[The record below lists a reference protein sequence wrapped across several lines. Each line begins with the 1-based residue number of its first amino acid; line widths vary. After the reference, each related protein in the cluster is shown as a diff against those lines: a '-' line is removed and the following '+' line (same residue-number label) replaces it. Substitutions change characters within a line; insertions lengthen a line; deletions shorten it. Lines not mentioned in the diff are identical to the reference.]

1 MDTHRIAL
9 LSAVYV
15 AVIAA
20 SFFLSLTI
28 FNLLDWPQ
36 HVVETRRP
44 LRSRRRRLLTLR
56 PETLSDRLASC

>member
-36 HVVETRRP
+36 HVVETERP
-44 LRSRRRRLLTLR
+44 LRSR
-56 PETLSDRLASC
+56 

>member
-36 HVVETRRP
+36 HVVETEAP
-44 LRSRRRRLLTLR
+44 SPQPLTL
-56 PETLSDRLASC
+56 PPHTPP

>member
-1 MDTHRIAL
+1 MDAHRIIL

-20 SFFLSLTI
+20 SFFLSLAI

-36 HVVETRRP
+36 HVVETEAP
-44 LRSRRRRLLTLR
+44 SPQPPTPPLTLR
-56 PETLSDRLASC
+56 PETRK